1 MFDTPSFMNR
11 GILYAVS
18 AYFIWGFIPIYIKL
32 LGNVPAAQLLSHRI
46 IWSFACLFIIIYLT
60 RQLGL
65 FRKAVFDRHVIGIH
79 ITAALLIGI
88 NWLVYVWAVNANF
101 IVEAS
106 LGYFINPLLSVLLGV
121 FFLREKLRIWQWVPI
136 GIAAVGV
143 LFIAFAYG
151 KIPWI
156 ALVLAVTFGFYGMV
170 KKKAVLGSLYGLGL
184 ETGILL
190 LPAIFYIFYM
200 ESTGRGVVFNA
211 HAMTMLLLMGAGV
224 ITVIPLL
231 MFASAVQRIPLTFI
245 GILQYIAPTLQFLV
259 GVVIYKEPF
268 NITKLIGFGIIWSAL
283 FIFGIESWLH
293 HQAQPVVTD
302 VE

>member
-1 MFDTPSFMNR
+1 MNR
-11 GILYAVS
+11 GIWYAVG
-18 AYFIWGFIPIYIKL
+18 AYFIWGLIPVYIKL
-32 LGNVPAAQLLSHRI
+32 LGNIPAPQLLSHRI
-46 IWSFACLFIIIYLT
+46 IWSFVCLLIITLFT
-60 RQLGL
+60 QQFGL
-65 FRKAVFDRHVIGIH
+65 FGKAVQDIHVLLIH
-79 ITAALLIGI
+79 TTAAFLIGI
-88 NWLVYVWAVNANF
+88 NWLVYVWAVSANF

-136 GIAAVGV
+136 GIAAAGV

-156 ALVLAVTFGFYGMV
+156 ALILAFTFGFYGMV
-170 KKKAVLGSLYGLGL
+170 KKKAVLGSLHGLTL

-190 LPAIFYIFYM
+190 LPAILYISYM
-200 ESTGRGVVFNA
+200 ESTGRGVFFNA
-211 HAMTMLLLMGAGV
+211 HAMTIMLLMGVGV

-231 MFASAVQRIPLTFI
+231 MFASAAHRIPLTFI

-259 GVVIYKEPF
+259 GILIYNEPF
-268 NITKLIGFGIIWSAL
+268 NMSKLTGFGIIWFAL
-283 FIFGIESWLH
+283 IIFGIESFLH

-302 VE
+302 IE